1 MKFSNSLL
9 IKDIFQIIAIS
20 LIFGFSY
27 SFLAY
32 GDLNFIEKK
41 KNISENFD
49 HQSKIQD
56 VTIDKALKLMEEGA
70 LIIDARS
77 EEDFKNNHLQNAINI
92 PVKNFDNYVDKVF
105 RLPTDTL
112 IVIYCEGIH
121 CNLSHQLAEKLLNFG
136 FQKVYVMVE
145 GIEGWKKRNLE
156 LVK

>member
-49 HQSKIQD
+49 HQSKVQD

-105 RLPTDTL
+105 GLPTDTL

-145 GIEGWKKRNLE
+145 GIEGWGKRNLE

>member
-1 MKFSNSLL
+1 MKFINSSLV
-9 IKDIFQIIAIS
+9 KDIFQIITLS

-27 SFLAY
+27 SFLVY
-32 GDLNFIEKK
+32 GDFNFIEKM

-49 HQSKIQD
+49 GQSKIQD
-56 VTIDKALKLMEEGA
+56 VTIDKALELIDKGA

-77 EEDFKNNHLQNAINI
+77 EEDFKYGHLQRAINI
-92 PVKNFDNYVDKVF
+92 SAKNFDNYVDKVF
-105 RLPTDTL
+105 ELPTDTL

-136 FQKVYVMVE
+136 FQKIYVMVE